1 MRYLQNKR
9 PEFTIIHLIT
19 SLPLLYL
26 IFFNIQTKVILRIS
40 GLPKIGIFRKL
51 FWRLAS
57 KKIYLVTCPTKS
69 TVNFIKSKKIFPK
82 NKIKL
87 LYDPFI
93 NLNEIR
99 DKLKEKINNINKNEK
114 YIISIGR
121 LTHQKNFS
129 LLINAFEKISKNF
142 KNLNL
147 KIIGDGEQKNILN
160 NMIIKK
166 KLTNRIFLLGYKKN
180 IYKYLKK
187 AECFVL
193 TSLWEDPGAVLIE
206 AAALGKNIISSDCNN
221 GPKEIL
227 DNGKNGYLFKN
238 NNKRD
243 LIKKFTMFKRTSLNN
258 KNYMSKRLKKKS
270 KFYTIKNHSRLLIK
284 YLNEN

>member
-1 MRYLQNKR
+1 M
-9 PEFTIIHLIT
+9 
-19 SLPLLYL
+19 LL
-26 IFFNIQTKVILRIS
+26 K
-40 GLPKIGIFRKL
+40 
-51 FWRLAS
+51 
-57 KKIYLVTCPTKS
+57 
-69 TVNFIKSKKIFPK
+69 
-82 NKIKL
+82 
-87 LYDPFI
+87 
-93 NLNEIR
+93 
-99 DKLKEKINNINKNEK
+99 
-114 YIISIGR
+114 
-121 LTHQKNFS
+121 
-129 LLINAFEKISKNF
+129 KISKNF